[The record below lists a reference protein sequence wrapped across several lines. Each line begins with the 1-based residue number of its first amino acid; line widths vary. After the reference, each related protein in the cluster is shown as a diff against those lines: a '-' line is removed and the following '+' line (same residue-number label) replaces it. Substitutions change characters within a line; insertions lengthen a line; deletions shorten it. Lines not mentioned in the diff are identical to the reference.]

1 MPKTLHCRQNLGLD
15 AEEVDRRVREAMAF
29 VGLDYDTYAE
39 RSPFHLSGG
48 QMRRVAIA
56 GVSGDG
62 TGFLVL
68 DEPSAGLIHWREES

>member
-1 MPKTLHCRQNLGLD
+1 MK
-15 AEEVDRRVREAMAF
+15 F

-56 GVSGDG
+56 GVVAMDPD
-62 TGFLVL
+62 FLVL
-68 DEPSAGLIHWREES
+68 DEPSAGLDPLVVKKSLKRSFDFIKKRALL